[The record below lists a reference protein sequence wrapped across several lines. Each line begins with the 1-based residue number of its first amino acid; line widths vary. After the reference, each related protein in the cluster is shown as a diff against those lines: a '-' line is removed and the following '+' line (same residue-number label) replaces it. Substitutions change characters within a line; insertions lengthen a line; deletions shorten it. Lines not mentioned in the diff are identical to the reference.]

1 MKNNNQA
8 FFNKFYITGGSA
20 ALPGLDNFIATT
32 LNVNVEV
39 LDPVKNI
46 TNSTKVKN
54 LNQYTTAIG
63 LALRGLDI

>member
-8 FFNKFYITGGSA
+8 FFNNFYITGGSSNIA
-20 ALPGLDNFIATT
+20 GLDSFISTT
-32 LNVNVEV
+32 LNVKAEILN
-39 LDPVKNI
+39 PIKNI
-46 TNSTKVKN
+46 NNDIAESN